1 MDKSE
6 PGHLIFY
13 GFSFATTLSSPSL
26 PQIDAMMTAME
37 QNAEMLNKKLKSEL
51 IKLREE
57 REEAERNR
65 RASQSSGQANP
76 QNGDTS
82 ANKPAEQS

>member
-1 MDKSE
+1 
-6 PGHLIFY
+6 
-13 GFSFATTLSSPSL
+13 
-26 PQIDAMMTAME
+26 MMTAME

-65 RASQSSGQANP
+65 RTSQSSGQANP